1 MANVNVITSAVLD
14 SSTTMNTATLANAR
28 RGSLINKGPSTV
40 YLGWSCDTVNTNNT
54 AEVGKSYLDS
64 GDSMRIPASVRNFS
78 HATASGTAKLLFV
91 EE

>member
-1 MANVNVITSAVLD
+1 MANVNVFISAVLD
-14 SSTTMNTATLANAR
+14 SSTTTNTVTLSNAR

-40 YLGWSCDTVNTNNT
+40 YLGWSSDTVNANTT

-64 GDSMRIPASVRNFS
+64 GDSMRLPAGVKNFS
-78 HATASGTAKLLFV
+78 HVTASGTAKLLFV